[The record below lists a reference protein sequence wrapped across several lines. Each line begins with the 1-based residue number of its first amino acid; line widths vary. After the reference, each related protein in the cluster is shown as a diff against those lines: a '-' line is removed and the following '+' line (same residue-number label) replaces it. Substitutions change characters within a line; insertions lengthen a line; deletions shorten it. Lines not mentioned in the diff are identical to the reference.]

1 MTRAKLLDS
10 INYIGQEK
18 NLRKLLILDKKAKA
32 EEVALMTQEE
42 VCELIA
48 EDYEMIYSQS
58 EIIGLVKNEDLEK
71 VNSLIVKI
79 SR

>member
-1 MTRAKLLDS
+1 MERAKLLNS

-18 NLRKLLILDKKAKA
+18 ALRKLLILDKKAKA

-48 EDYEMIYSQS
+48 EDYKMIYSQS
-58 EIIGLVKNEDLEK
+58 EIIGLVKNENWEK

>member
-1 MTRAKLLDS
+1 MTREKLLNS

-18 NLRKLLILDKKAKA
+18 DLRKLLILDKKAEA

-58 EIIGLVKNEDLEK
+58 ETIGLVKNEDWEK
-71 VNSLIVKI
+71 VDSLIIKI